1 MRIAWA
7 GRAWCAALLMLLA
20 GCAGVNL
27 RPDYERVERHVAQA
41 VGEAVLAPPDD
52 AGTVRAMVAA
62 RLEGGLSADEAVQV
76 CLLNNPRVRA
86 ALLRVGI
93 ARAELV
99 QAGLFQNPS
108 LALSLRL
115 PDGGGLSNLELGIAQ
130 NIAELWLIP
139 IRKRAAEGELE
150 SAIVDVARELSA
162 VALQARA
169 AYYSAVGLDR
179 EKEIVDEN
187 RAVAEQLLDAA
198 LARMQAGAGSSIDVN
213 LARSELMQTEVALRN
228 AALAAFEGRRSL
240 AVLLGMKTPPDDLV
254 LTDRLP
260 DPPAWTLTSE
270 SLVSTA
276 EANRL
281 DLRAATYLV
290 DVAAARV
297 QREERSVVADVE
309 VGVGFERDAHG
320 RRGDRPWLADT
331 LWASAEAGALTAP
344 SLRPRERQPTD
355 TILGPTLRLEVP
367 VFDQNQAQIAK
378 ARFVYEQALLHR
390 EALLLDVTQETRG
403 ALQRARIA
411 WDVANYY
418 RDSFL
423 PLLQENLEL
432 SRTAYRAGKISL
444 LSVLEAQK
452 LLLASRGRY
461 VESLRTAA
469 VAVTELE
476 KAIGA
481 PLARVTS
488 DVPPTPTRPVSGPA
502 AEVQP

>member
-7 GRAWCAALLMLLA
+7 GRALPGVFLVVLA
-20 GCAGVNL
+20 GCTSVNP
-27 RPDYERVERHVAQA
+27 RPDYERVERHVAEA
-41 VGEAVLAPPDD
+41 VGENALAPADD
-52 AGTVRAMVAA
+52 AEAVRALVAA

-76 CLLNNPRVRA
+76 CLLNNPRVRS

-108 LALSLRL
+108 LSLSLRL

-139 IRKRAAEGELE
+139 IRKRVAEGELE
-150 SAIVDVARELSA
+150 SAILEVARELSA
-162 VALQARA
+162 VALEARA
-169 AYYSAVGLDR
+169 AYYSAVGLGR
-179 EKEIVDEN
+179 EKDIVDEN

-213 LARSELMQTEVALRN
+213 LARSEFMQTEVALRN

-240 AVLLGMKTPPDDLV
+240 AVLLGIRTPPDDLV
-254 LTDRLP
+254 LTDKLP

-270 SLVSTA
+270 SLVRTA

-281 DLRAATYLV
+281 DLRAATYFV

-297 QREERSVVADVE
+297 QQEKMSVVANVE
-309 VGVGFERDAHG
+309 VGVGFERDARG

-344 SLRPRERQPTD
+344 SLRPREKQPTD
-355 TILGPTLRLEVP
+355 TILGPTLSLEVP

-378 ARFVYEQALLHR
+378 VQFIYEQALLNR

-403 ALQRARIA
+403 AFQRARTA

-418 RDSFL
+418 RDNFL

-461 VESLRTAA
+461 VESLRNAA
-469 VAVTELE
+469 VAVTDLE
-476 KAIGA
+476 KAIGT
-481 PLARVTS
+481 PLARVMS
-488 DVPPTPTRPVSGPA
+488 DVSTTTTQPASRPAS
-502 AEVQP
+502 EVQP

>member
-7 GRAWCAALLMLLA
+7 GRALPGALLIVLA
-20 GCAGVNL
+20 GCASVNP
-27 RPDYERVERHVAQA
+27 RPDYERVERHVAEA
-41 VGEAVLAPPDD
+41 VGENALAPPDD
-52 AGTVRAMVAA
+52 VKAVRALVAA
-62 RLEGGLSADEAVQV
+62 RLEGGLSDDEAVQV
-76 CLLNNPRVRA
+76 CLLNNPRLRS

-93 ARAELV
+93 ARADLV

-130 NIAELWLIP
+130 NIADLWLIP
-139 IRKRAAEGELE
+139 IRQQAAEGELQ
-150 SAIVDVARELSA
+150 SAILEVARELSA
-162 VALQARA
+162 AALEARA
-169 AYYSAVGLDR
+169 VYYSAVGLDR

-187 RAVAEQLLDAA
+187 RGVAQQLLDAA
-198 LARMQAGAGSSIDVN
+198 LARQQAGSGSAIDVN
-213 LARSELMQTEVALRN
+213 LARSEFMQTEVALRN
-228 AALAAFEGRRSL
+228 AALAAFEARRSL
-240 AVLLGMKTPPDDLV
+240 TVLLGVKTPPNDLV
-254 LTDRLP
+254 LTDKLP
-260 DPPAWTLTSE
+260 DPPAWAMSTE
-270 SLVSTA
+270 RLVSTA
-276 EANRL
+276 EASRL
-281 DLRAATYLV
+281 DLRAATYFV

-297 QREERSVVADVE
+297 QQEKLSVVADVE
-309 VGVGFERDAHG
+309 VGVGFEREQRG

-344 SLRPRERQPTD
+344 SLRPREKQPTD
-355 TILGPTLRLEVP
+355 TILGPTLSLEVP
-367 VFDQNQAQIAK
+367 VFDQNQAQIAR
-378 ARFVYEQALLHR
+378 AQFIYEQALLNR

-403 ALQRARIA
+403 AFQRAQTS
-411 WDVANYY
+411 WDVATYY
-418 RDSFL
+418 RDNFL

-461 VESLRTAA
+461 VESLRNAA
-469 VAVTELE
+469 VAVTDLE

-481 PLARVTS
+481 PIARVIG
-488 DVPPTPTRPVSGPA
+488 DVAPAATQPASRPG

>member
-7 GRAWCAALLMLLA
+7 GRVLPGTFLIVLS
-20 GCAGVNL
+20 GCASVNP
-27 RPDYERVERHVAQA
+27 RPDYDRVEQHVADA
-41 VGEAVLAPPDD
+41 VGKGAPERPDD
-52 AGTVRAMVAA
+52 AEAVRALVAA

-76 CLLNNPRVRA
+76 CLLNNPRVRS

-108 LALSLRL
+108 LSLSLRL
-115 PDGGGLSNLELGIAQ
+115 PDGGGLSNLELAIAQ
-130 NIAELWLIP
+130 NIADLWLLP

-150 SAIVDVARELSA
+150 SAILEVARELSA
-162 VALQARA
+162 VALEARA
-169 AYYSAVGLDR
+169 AYYSAVGLGR

-187 RAVAEQLLDAA
+187 RGVAQQLLDAA
-198 LARMQAGAGSSIDVN
+198 LARQQAGAGSAIDVN
-213 LARSELMQTEVALRN
+213 LARSEFMQTEVALRN
-228 AALAAFEGRRSL
+228 AALAAFEARRSL
-240 AVLLGMKTPPDDLV
+240 AVLLGVKTPPDDLV
-254 LTDRLP
+254 LSDKLP
-260 DPPAWTLTSE
+260 DPPAWVLTPE
-270 SLVSTA
+270 RLVSAA

-281 DLRAATYLV
+281 DLQAATYFV

-297 QREERSVVADVE
+297 QQEKLSVVADVE
-309 VGVGFERDAHG
+309 VGVGFERDERG

-331 LWASAEAGALTAP
+331 LWASAEAGALAAP

-355 TILGPTLRLEVP
+355 TILGPTLSLELP

-378 ARFVYEQALLHR
+378 AQFIYEQAMLNR

-403 ALQRARIA
+403 AFQRARTA
-411 WDVANYY
+411 WDVADYY
-418 RDSFL
+418 RVSFL
-423 PLLQENLEL
+423 PLLQDNLSL
-432 SRTAYRAGKISL
+432 SREAYRAGKISL

-461 VESLRTAA
+461 VESLRNAA
-469 VAVTELE
+469 IAVTDLE

-481 PLARVTS
+481 PIERAMGDASTTTTQPASR
-488 DVPPTPTRPVSGPA
+488 PA

>member
-7 GRAWCAALLMLLA
+7 GLALPGALLVVLA
-20 GCAGVNL
+20 GCASVNP
-27 RPDYERVERHVAQA
+27 RPDYERVERHIADA
-41 VGEAVLAPPDD
+41 VGENALTPPDD
-52 AGTVRAMVAA
+52 LQAVRALVAA

-76 CLLNNPRVRA
+76 CLLNNPRVRS
-86 ALLRVGI
+86 ALLRVGV
-93 ARAELV
+93 ARAEVV

-108 LALSLRL
+108 LSLSLRL
-115 PDGGGLSNLELGIAQ
+115 PDGGGLSNVELAVAQ
-130 NIAELWLIP
+130 NIADLWLLP

-150 SAIVDVARELSA
+150 SAILEVARELSA
-162 VALQARA
+162 VALEARA
-169 AYYSAVGLDR
+169 AYYSAVGLGR

-187 RAVAEQLLDAA
+187 RAVAQQLLDAA
-198 LARMQAGAGSSIDVN
+198 LARMEAGAGNTIDVN
-213 LARSELMQTEVALRN
+213 LARSEFMQTEVALRN
-228 AALAAFEGRRSL
+228 AALAAFEARRSL
-240 AVLLGMKTPPDDLV
+240 TVLLGVKTPPDDLV
-254 LTDRLP
+254 LTERLP
-260 DPPAWTLTSE
+260 DPPTWNLTSE
-270 SLVSTA
+270 RLVSMA

-281 DLRAATYLV
+281 DLRAATYVV
-290 DVAAARV
+290 DAAAARL
-297 QREERSVVADVE
+297 QQEKLSVIADVE
-309 VGVGFERDAHG
+309 VGVGFEREQRG

-344 SLRPRERQPTD
+344 SLRPREKQPTD
-355 TILGPTLRLEVP
+355 TILGPTLSLEVP

-378 ARFVYEQALLHR
+378 AQFIYEQAMLNR
-390 EALLLDVTQETRG
+390 DALLLDVTQETRG
-403 ALQRARIA
+403 AFQRARTA

-418 RDSFL
+418 RDNFL

-461 VESLRTAA
+461 VESLRNAA
-469 VAVTELE
+469 IAVTELE

-481 PLARVTS
+481 PIERALGDASSSTTQPASR
-488 DVPPTPTRPVSGPA
+488 PA